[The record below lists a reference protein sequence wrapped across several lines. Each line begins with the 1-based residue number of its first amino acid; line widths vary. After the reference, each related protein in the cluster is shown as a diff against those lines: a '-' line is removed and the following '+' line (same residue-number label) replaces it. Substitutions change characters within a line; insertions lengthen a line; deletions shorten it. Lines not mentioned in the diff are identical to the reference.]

1 MDRYLLAFL
10 MLCATSAYAET
21 HRWIDDHGKVHY
33 SDQPPVG
40 VDATALRAAP
50 GPASAPAAVKTYTER
65 EADLKKSQQKKKEAE
80 DLAAQKQAEAA
91 QQRSRCDAARQAL
104 IPLQAG
110 ARMSE
115 FDANGEQR
123 YLNDSERQQRI
134 AEAQDAVNK
143 SCK

>member
-1 MDRYLLAFL
+1 MNRYLLAFL
-10 MLCATSAYAET
+10 MLCATGAYAET

-50 GPASAPAAVKTYTER
+50 GPASAPAAAKTYAER
-65 EADLKKSQQKKKEAE
+65 EAELKKTQQQKKEAE
-80 DLAAQKQAEAA
+80 DLAAKKQAEAA
-91 QQRSRCDAARQAL
+91 QQKSRCDAARQAL

-110 ARMSE
+110 VRMRE

-123 YLNDSERQQRI
+123 FLDESERQQRI
-134 AEAQDAVNK
+134 AEAQDAISK